1 MLHEVHFIAP
11 VMANATLYWTCPSL
25 LINDSL
31 LGRSSLFA
39 DHRLLVD
46 HKYSLFADLIIL
58 RKKEWIE
65 IFER

>member
-1 MLHEVHFIAP
+1 
-11 VMANATLYWTCPSL
+11 MANATLYWTCPSL

-31 LGRSSLFA
+31 LGQSSLFA

>member
-1 MLHEVHFIAP
+1 
-11 VMANATLYWTCPSL
+11 MADAALCWTCPSF

-39 DHRLLVD
+39 EHRLLAD

-58 RKKEWIE
+58 
-65 IFER
+65 